1 MLLRCVLAWLLLAIV
16 VPAQAAA
23 WPGSVKAARSDWQ
36 AQEAPEDGWVGVT
49 LPDDWSRR
57 WPGFDGVVWYR
68 LSWTVPAVR
77 DEAGLRGM
85 GQAEAGLL
93 EAGLFIDYLSM
104 TGAISVNGQW
114 LARDASLVEPL
125 SRSWN
130 LPRYFLLAPPLLRE
144 GENSLLVRV
153 SGFAADQPGLGT
165 VLVGAPEPLRLTYA
179 HAYTERQTLNLAGLA
194 IGTALGVM
202 FLLVWLLRRS
212 ETAYGW
218 YAIAQ
223 LAWFLPAWNLLSASV
238 WPFPDTDT
246 YAKAVTCLVMLN
258 CSAYALFVL
267 RFCGLRWPRR
277 ETALWLLVALAWAGM
292 IATPHAARG
301 EMRGLLTLL
310 SALILCT
317 AQGIFIGF
325 AWTRGR
331 TDQRVLS
338 LCLGVAC
345 AAGVHDMLLMLSLI
359 GGSTYYSTATE
370 YLSMIGVAVV
380 LAWNFSR
387 SLHRIERFNAELQHN
402 IAEARSELAATL
414 SREHELELVHAR
426 LGERVNLVHDLHDG
440 LGGMLTGNI
449 AELEQAPEKLPSRR
463 VLDMLR
469 SLRDDLRLIIDSASA
484 QHYGE
489 QSLAEMIAPLRHR
502 MTRLFEA
509 HAIAAHW
516 RIGELDS
523 VRLTPAQNLDV
534 LRLLQEAL
542 ANVLR
547 HSGAE
552 RVEIAIEA
560 DAEELR
566 IAVRDNGR
574 GIAAGEGEGTGMRS
588 MQARARRLGAV
599 LSVASGA
606 AGAQVRLR
614 RLHRQAQDSA

>member
-1 MLLRCVLAWLLLAIV
+1 MLLRWGLALLLFATV
-16 VPAQAAA
+16 VPAHAAA
-23 WPGSVKAARSDWQ
+23 WPGSVQAARSDWQ
-36 AQEAPEDGWVGVT
+36 AVVPPAHGWVDVT

-68 LSWTVPAVR
+68 LSWTVLAAPG
-77 DEAGLRGM
+77 EAHPP
-85 GQAEAGLL
+85 

-104 TGAISVNGQW
+104 TGAIGVNGQW

-130 LPRYFLLAPPLLRE
+130 LPRYFLLAPPLLRV
-144 GENSLLVRV
+144 GENGVLVRV
-153 SGFAADQPGLGT
+153 SGFAADQPGLGA
-165 VLVGAPEPLRLTYA
+165 VQVGAPEPLRRAYA
-179 HAYTERQTLNLAGLA
+179 RAYRERQTLNLAGLA
-194 IGTALGVM
+194 IGTTLGGM

-218 YAIAQ
+218 YAAAQ
-223 LAWFLPAWNLLSASV
+223 LAWFLPAWNLLSGSV
-238 WPFPDTDT
+238 WPFPDTGT
-246 YAKAVTCLVMLN
+246 YAKAVTCMVILN

-277 ETALWLLVALAWAGM
+277 EAALGLLVAFACAGM
-292 IATPHAARG
+292 IVAPHAARG

-310 SALILCT
+310 SALILCA
-317 AQGIFIGF
+317 AQGIFVGF

-345 AAGVHDMLLMLSLI
+345 LAGVHDMLLMLGLI
-359 GGSTYYSTATE
+359 GGSIYYSTTTE

-387 SLHRIERFNAELQHN
+387 SMHRIERFNAELQHN
-402 IAEARSELAATL
+402 VAEARSELTATL
-414 SREHELELVHAR
+414 KREYELELVHAR

-449 AELEQAPEKLPSRR
+449 AELEQAPEKMPSRR

-469 SLRDDLRLIIDSASA
+469 SLRDDLRLIIDTAGA
-484 QHYGE
+484 PQYGE
-489 QSLAEMIAPLRHR
+489 QSLAQMIAPLRHR

-509 HAIAAHW
+509 HGIVANW
-516 RIGELDS
+516 RVNALDG
-523 VRLTPAQNLDV
+523 VRLATAQNLDV

-547 HSGAE
+547 HSGAD
-552 RVEIAIEA
+552 RVDIAVEA
-560 DAEELR
+560 EAAELR
-566 IAVRDNGR
+566 IDVCDNGR
-574 GIAAGEGEGTGMRS
+574 GIAAGEGQGTGMRS

-599 LSVASGA
+599 LTVDSGS
-606 AGAQVRLR
+606 AGTRLR
-614 RLHRQAQDSA
+614 LRWPQAQGTA